1 MYVRI
6 PGINLIV
13 PTVYTV
19 TAAAATID
27 RPGSTLTRAV
37 TPSASQA
44 SRTTLPHCVIVGA
57 SSVATYGN
65 AEPAAEHELGQAE
78 RRREPRHH
86 LGRLGEAR
94 RREHVRSDVA
104 VQPDEAHAADDRSAR
119 STARSA
125 SPLARLN
132 PNFESS

>member
-6 PGINLIV
+6 PGISLIV

-57 SSVATYGN
+57 SSVATYGTPSPPPSTSSGRPSGAAKRAITSAALAKLAAAN
-65 AEPAAEHELGQAE
+65 TFEPMWQCSPT
-78 RRREPRHH
+78 RRMLR
-86 LGRLGEAR
+86 
-94 RREHVRSDVA
+94 
-104 VQPDEAHAADDRSAR
+104 DRSAR